1 MDFSDIAAVAET
13 IRGNRFDGMTDN
25 SLADEID
32 KFRRGPG
39 IKSIGSAVDAL
50 KAVSGALADTDKTL
64 RDELAKLGVEWQS
77 QAGGQAGQVFA
88 KEAGFSVDAKSKVD
102 HASEQLFAQGE
113 GFVRTLHKLPDSA
126 VVRKGAGGF
135 TLKDNLLSLIGFE
148 TDHSRDV
155 AAAANARAQAV
166 EAMNAYSVSSGD
178 NLATTQVLSEPEG
191 LRMGSGPT
199 GPSPADLGGAAVDV
213 GPGPEVK
220 ESTKAAHISTTHK
233 PPVVTP
239 PPTGGPTPPIG
250 IPAPDCDPVTTQPV
264 AKATVHE
271 TKPASNATAPAAA
284 RPPVMP
290 SAPGVPGVPGMP
302 SAPIAGG
309 SRPVAGGSGPID
321 DVLGGSTTFDGLPTS
336 GGQGSSS
343 GARSGLGG
351 GSAALPGL
359 TGGAEQHLGKGKL
372 MGSGPQAPL
381 PQSDGGKPFTPMPKP
396 AMSAGDMGSGA
407 AAIAAGGAGAAV
419 SGEPEKRRGPRGPAR
434 AGNVPLAEL
443 PEEEQRKLRGAD
455 KLNTEQR
462 KPKPGLLSEAA
473 PQEQDAEHIRRYGVD
488 DKDLFADQRMVS
500 PDTIGDET

>member
-102 HASEQLFAQGE
+102 HASEQLFSQGE
-113 GFVRTLHKLPDSA
+113 GFVRTLHKLPDSN
-126 VVRKGAGGF
+126 VIRKGAGGF
-135 TLKDNLLSLIGFE
+135 TLTDNLLSLIGFE
-148 TDHSRDV
+148 TDHVRDV
-155 AAAANARAQAV
+155 SAALNARAQAV
-166 EAMNAYSVSSGD
+166 EAMNAYSVTSGD

-199 GPSPADLGGAAVDV
+199 GPSPVDLGGAAVDV

-233 PPVVTP
+233 PPVVTAP
-239 PPTGGPTPPIG
+239 SPGAPTPPIG
-250 IPAPDCDPVTTQPV
+250 VPAPDCDPVTPQPV
-264 AKATVHE
+264 ARPTVHE
-271 TKPASNATAPAAA
+271 TKPASNATAPAAS

-290 SAPGVPGVPGMP
+290 GTPGVPGVPGVPGMP
-302 SAPIAGG
+302 IAGG
-309 SRPVAGGSGPID
+309 GPRPVTGGSGPID

-336 GGQGSSS
+336 GGQGSNS
-343 GARSGLGG
+343 GVRGGLGG
-351 GSAALPGL
+351 SAGLPGL
-359 TGGAEQHLGKGKL
+359 TSGAEQHLGKGKL

-381 PQSDGGKPFTPMPKP
+381 PQSDGGKPFAPMPKP
-396 AMSAGDMGSGA
+396 GMSAGDMGSGA
-407 AAIAAGGAGAAV
+407 AAVAAGGVGAAV
-419 SGEPEKRRGPRGPAR
+419 SGEPEKRRTPRGQAR
-434 AGNVPLAEL
+434 TGNVPLAEL

-462 KPKPGLLSEAA
+462 KQKPGLLSEAA
-473 PQEQDAEHIRRYGVD
+473 PQEQDAEHVRRYGVD
-488 DKDLFADQRMVS
+488 DKDLFADERMVS
-500 PDTIGDET
+500 PDTIGDA